1 MSNFLRSLNRKQRR
15 QFNKLDT
22 DEKKDILAAE
32 VAQKI
37 NESAGKEIS
46 KAFVKGAIFANKLLY
61 DHHLTGWEEAS
72 PEKKME
78 IAEALVAEI
87 KMHRDKAL
95 KMFPEDNKED
105 NNTES
110 EEK

>member
-22 DEKKDILAAE
+22 DEKEDILAAE
-32 VAQKI
+32 VAKKI

-61 DHHLTGWEEAS
+61 DHYLIKWDELDDH
-72 PEKKME
+72 EKMGV
-78 IAEALVAEI
+78 AEALVAEI

-95 KMFPEDNKED
+95 KMFPEDNTTPD
-105 NNTES
+105 TES